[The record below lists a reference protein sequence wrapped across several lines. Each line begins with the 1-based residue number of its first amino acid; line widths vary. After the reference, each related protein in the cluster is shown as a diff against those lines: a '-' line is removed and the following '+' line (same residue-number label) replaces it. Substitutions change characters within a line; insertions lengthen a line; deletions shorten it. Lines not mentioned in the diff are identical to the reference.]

1 MLLEGDR
8 MEFYGREEEQKS
20 INYLLNQDIFTSGII
35 YGRRR
40 LGKTELL
47 KHCFMNSN
55 KKFIIYQ
62 CNQENEK
69 SNINDLV
76 SVIKETL
83 GIKNIAFDT
92 FIDAIEFLFEYGI
105 ENDFCF
111 AIDEYPYIRKIVDG
125 IDSKLQRVIDNY
137 QNKSKIKFFL
147 LGSSISVME
156 DIQSEKN
163 PLYRRFNL
171 SLLLKEM
178 DYYDSQKFY
187 KDFSN
192 EDKVKLYAAF
202 GGVPFYNKQVNPKM
216 SVKENIILLLSGQF
230 SHLLSEIT
238 TNIKEELTKIN
249 NAYTVFSSIAMGA
262 FHYSDILSKSGI
274 NTSSSLYDTL
284 EILEK
289 MDLISYVCP
298 INDKTNRKKSGYVL
312 TDSAV
317 YFYYRYIYHNLSIK
331 NILSNEMFY
340 DKYINDDF
348 LNVVVPKT
356 FEKIAKEYLIRMNK
370 AGKINPIIE
379 DIGTFWYDNPIEKK
393 NGQFDL
399 VTKTKDGYI
408 VYDVKFTN
416 SKIDNHIVK
425 EEIEQIKNTNL
436 NPINYGF
443 VSKSGFKITCGDYIL
458 ISIDDIFE

>member
-1 MLLEGDR
+1 
-8 MEFYGREEEQKS
+8 
-20 INYLLNQDIFTSGII
+20 
-35 YGRRR
+35 
-40 LGKTELL
+40 
-47 KHCFMNSN
+47 MNSN

-408 VYDVKFTN
+408 VYEVKFTN